1 MNRIILQKGLV
12 IIASFLACLHS
23 TRAQNREPDRK
34 ALAAEVKTE
43 FLHAWNGYKR
53 YAWGNDDL
61 KPLSKSFHNWYAQ
74 PLLMTPVD
82 ALDTMYIMG
91 FKQEADATRKYITE
105 TLKFDKDIYVQNFEI
120 TIRLLGGLLSAY
132 QITGDKKL
140 LAMAEDLGTRLLPAF
155 DSPTGLP
162 YKHVNLKTGKTRTEI
177 SNPAETGTLIIEFGT
192 LSKLT
197 GKPIFY
203 EKAKRALVETYKR
216 RSPIGLVGTRI
227 NVVTGE
233 WTNTG
238 SHLSAEIDSYYEY
251 LLKCSILFRDQECRT
266 MWEDSIAKVHTHL
279 ADEGE
284 DMSRKNVTG
293 PIKTGE
299 LWYGHADMNTGKRIA
314 TTTGALDAFFPAV
327 LALDGDL
334 NRAKALQDSM
344 FKMWNVHGI
353 EPEVYNYRT
362 GKVEH
367 AGYPLRPEIVEST
380 YYLYQYTKD
389 PKYLAMGE
397 KMWRDFVK
405 HCRTDVG
412 YAHLKSVVTKE
423 KSDAMQSFLF
433 AETFKYFYLLFAPQK
448 TLDFRNVVFNTEA
461 HPIRKTWN

>member
-1 MNRIILQKGLV
+1 MKIIFFIVLTIYASTAWAQSGPNR
-12 IIASFLACLHS
+12 
-23 TRAQNREPDRK
+23 D
-34 ALAAEVKTE
+34 ALAKEVKNE
-43 FLHAWNGYKR
+43 FLHAWNGYKK

-61 KPLSKSFHNWYAQ
+61 KPLSKSFHNWYAE

-91 FKQEADATRKYITE
+91 FKKEADETRKYITE
-105 TLKFDKDIYVQNFEI
+105 TLKFDKDISVQNFEI

-140 LAMAEDLGTRLLPAF
+140 LVMAEDLGTRLLPAF
-155 DSPTGLP
+155 ESPTGLP
-162 YKHVNLKTGKTRTEI
+162 YRYVNLRTGKTRGEI

-197 GKPIFY
+197 GKPIFFD
-203 EKAKRALVETYKR
+203 KAKRALSETYKR
-216 RSPIGLVGTRI
+216 RSPIGLVGKNI
-227 NVVTGE
+227 NVETGK
-233 WTNTG
+233 WTNTT

-251 LLKCSILFRDQECRT
+251 LLKCSRLLGDKDCQV
-266 MWEDSIAKVHTHL
+266 MWEDSINKVHSYL

-284 DMSRKNVTG
+284 NMSRKNVNAPMIVG
-293 PIKTGE
+293 D
-299 LWYGHADMNTGKRIA
+299 LWYGHADMNTGKRTA

-334 NRAKALQDSM
+334 NRARALQDSM
-344 FKMWNVHGI
+344 FKMWQVHGI
-353 EPEVYNYRT
+353 EPEVYNYKT

-397 KMWRDFVK
+397 QMWRDFVK
-405 HCRTDVG
+405 HCRTEAG

-433 AETFKYFYLLFAPQK
+433 AETFKYYFLLFSPDK
-448 TLDFRNVVFNTEA
+448 TLDFKNVVFNTEA
-461 HPIRKTWN
+461 HPIRRTWK

>member
-1 MNRIILQKGLV
+1 MAILASSTIPGLSQRV
-12 IIASFLACLHS
+12 
-23 TRAQNREPDRK
+23 QNTQLSE
-34 ALAAEVKTE
+34 AVKTE
-43 FLHAWNGYKR
+43 FAHAWNGYKKH
-53 YAWGNDDL
+53 AWGNDDL
-61 KPLSKSFHNWYAQ
+61 KPLSKSYHNWYPE

-82 ALDTMYIMG
+82 ALDTMYLMG
-91 FKQEADATRKYITE
+91 MKDEADKTRKYITE

-120 TIRLLGGLLSAY
+120 TIRILGGLLSNY

-140 LAMAEDLGTRLLPAF
+140 LAMAEDLGTRLLPVF
-155 DSPTGLP
+155 NSPTGLP
-162 YKHVNLKTGKTRTEI
+162 YKYVNLKTGKTRGEI

-197 GKPIFY
+197 GKPVFY
-203 EKAKRALVETYKR
+203 DKAKRALVETYNR

-227 NVVTGE
+227 NVETGE
-233 WTNTG
+233 WTQTD

-251 LLKCSILFRDQECRT
+251 LLKCSKLFGDTDCRS
-266 MWEDSIAKVHTHL
+266 MWEASITKINTYL

-284 DMSRKNVTG
+284 RMSKKNMTK
-293 PIKTGE
+293 PIVLGE
-299 LWYGHADMNTGKRIA
+299 LWYGHADMNTGKRTA

-334 NRAKALQDSM
+334 NRAKALQNSM
-344 FKMWNVHGI
+344 FKMWQVHGI
-353 EPEVYNYRT
+353 EPEVFNYKT
-362 GKVEH
+362 MKVES

-380 YYLYQYTKD
+380 YYLYQFTKD
-389 PKYLAMGE
+389 PKYLAMG
-397 KMWRDFVK
+397 KRMWEDFVK

-433 AETFKYFYLLFAPQK
+433 AETFKYFYLLFAPDK
-448 TLDFRNVVFNTEA
+448 TLDFKNVVFNTEA
-461 HPIRKTWN
+461 HPIRRTWKN